1 MNPLERELS
10 ARLNGLADE
19 LTGGAGADAGGAVT
33 RWRHRRRTRRTLTAV
48 AAVVAA
54 VAIGAPVAA
63 GSLSTSPTPVDVARP
78 VPIPSVPAPT
88 TPSTA
93 VPTDRPV
100 TADAAEAVL
109 TEGGAEAYGKEPI
122 PEVSEAE
129 RLRLTADAEADLAR
143 VAAELPSS
151 LVLTSPTEWDQW
163 LPESKPYPGRDT
175 EEDIATCPVLSE
187 GLSSA
192 LGQRMSY
199 WIGTLPSGPYGCQWA
214 PVPLLYDTIDYPF
227 LVSVGFLSDG
237 TTPETYAR
245 STLDWVPQRDPT
257 PCPATAAAGAG
268 MLVRCA
274 SGDQAVF
281 QLAVPDARGA
291 GTWVVIAMADR
302 DGRVTAAD
310 AFTALLDGVVRAYG

>member
-19 LTGGAGADAGGAVT
+19 LTGGGGADPEGAVT
-33 RWRHRRRTRRTLTAV
+33 RWRHRRRTRRTLTVV

-63 GSLSTSPTPVDVARP
+63 GSLSSSPTPVDVARP
-78 VPIPSVPAPT
+78 VPTTAAPAPT
-88 TPSTA
+88 TPAGA

-109 TEGGAEAYGKEPI
+109 TEGGADAYGKNPV
-122 PEVSEAE
+122 PEVSDAE
-129 RLRLTADAEADLAR
+129 KLRLTADAEADLAR
-143 VAAELPSS
+143 VAAELPST
-151 LVLTSPTEWDQW
+151 LVLSSPTEWDQW
-163 LPESKPYPGRDT
+163 LPGSKPYPGRDT
-175 EEDIATCPVLSE
+175 DEDIATCPVLSD

-227 LVSVGFLSDG
+227 TLSVGFLSDG
-237 TTPETYAR
+237 TTPASYAR
-245 STLDWVPQRDPT
+245 SSLDWVPQGDPT
-257 PCPATAAAGAG
+257 PCPSTEVAGG
-268 MLVRCA
+268 GVLVRCTSVENA
-274 SGDQAVF
+274 SF
-281 QLAVPDARGA
+281 QLALPDARGA
-291 GTWVVIAMADR
+291 GTWLVIADADQG
-302 DGRVTAAD
+302 GRVTAAD
-310 AFTALLDGVVRAYG
+310 AFTALLDGVVRSYG

>member
-1 MNPLERELS
+1 MNPFEQEL
-10 ARLNGLADE
+10 ADRLHGLADE
-19 LTGGAGADAGGAVT
+19 LTGGAGGDAEGAVT

-63 GSLSTSPTPVDVARP
+63 GSLSSSPTPADVARP
-78 VPIPSVPAPT
+78 VPTTAAPT
-88 TPSTA
+88 AGA

-109 TEGGAEAYGKEPI
+109 TDGGTEAYGKEPA
-122 PEVSEAE
+122 PEVSDAD
-129 RLRLTADAEADLAR
+129 RAQLTAEAEADLVQ
-143 VAAELPSS
+143 VAAGMPSS
-151 LVLTSPTEWDQW
+151 LELTSPTEWDQW
-163 LPESKPYPGRDT
+163 LPDAKPYPGRDT
-175 EEDIATCPVLSE
+175 DEDIATCPVLSD

-227 LVSVGFLSDG
+227 SVSVGFLADG
-237 TTPETYAR
+237 TTPESYAP
-245 STLDWVPQRDPT
+245 SLLDWVPQGDPV
-257 PCPATAAAGAG
+257 PCPATAVAGDA
-268 MLVRCA
+268 MLIRCA
-274 SGDQAVF
+274 SGPGTTF

-291 GTWVVIAMADR
+291 GTWVLVATADR

-310 AFTALLDGVVRAYG
+310 AFTALLDGVVRNYG